1 MFRRLH
7 DDGPRVRFTF
17 ENEPVEAADGDTVA
31 VALMARG
38 VAGLRQTPVSGAVRG
53 PWCLIGDCF
62 ECLVEIDGRQNQ
74 QACQVRVR
82 DGMKVRRQAGVR
94 QVKL

>member
-7 DDGPRVRFTF
+7 EDGPRVRFTF
-17 ENEPVEAADGDTVA
+17 EGDFVEAMEGETVA
-31 VALMARG
+31 AALLAHG
-38 VAGLRQTPVSGAVRG
+38 VISFRQTPVSGAARG

-62 ECLVEIDGRQNQ
+62 ECLVEIDGRQNV
-74 QACQVRVR
+74 QACQVQVTG
-82 DGMKVRRQAGVR
+82 GMKVRRQIGVK